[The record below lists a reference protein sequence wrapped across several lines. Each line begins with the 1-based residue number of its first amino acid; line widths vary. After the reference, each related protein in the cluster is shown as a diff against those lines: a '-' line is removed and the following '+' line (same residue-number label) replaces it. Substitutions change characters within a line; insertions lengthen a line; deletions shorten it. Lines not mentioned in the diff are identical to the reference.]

1 MWLSWC
7 MWLIIQ
13 FFMDEDIIKE
23 LKRAIK
29 TINERLTAIETE
41 QRRIREDILSGTP
54 KERMQRRLLE
64 NPEDKIKKRKL
75 DDFKIEI

>member
-1 MWLSWC
+1 
-7 MWLIIQ
+7 
-13 FFMDEDIIKE
+13 MDEEIINQI
-23 LKRAIK
+23 KREIQS
-29 TINERLTAIETE
+29 INERLIAIEKE
-41 QRRIREDILSGTP
+41 QRRIREDILSGIP